1 MSNWKKLS
9 GENNWE
15 GLLKPFDKSL
25 CETLVHYCKRVEVV
39 YDTLQHSIT
48 DPSNYGKPKYEEQE
62 LFSKVGLEHYTIN
75 NYVYGD
81 SKLDLIAKGLRTWVG
96 FVAVASDEGKKH
108 LGRRD
113 ILISWRG
120 TVTMAEW
127 VKDIEFAQTSAE
139 PILGKLCGDAR
150 LHSGF
155 LSIYMSAR
163 DKVNNLSFIIA
174 HMVFFFFFF

>member
-1 MSNWKKLS
+1 MRIMASQRSWGAIRKKQAMSNWKKLS

-120 TVTMAEW
+120 TVTGRMGQRYR
-127 VKDIEFAQTSAE
+127 ICS
-139 PILGKLCGDAR
+139 
-150 LHSGF
+150 
-155 LSIYMSAR
+155 
-163 DKVNNLSFIIA
+163 NLSWTNFREA
-174 HMVFFFFFF
+174 LWRCSSTFRLSLHLHVS